1 MTPARKLRLLLI
13 RDICIVIIFA
23 GFVVLPEPFGFVGL
37 FAAFFP
43 LKRFGGELLRTETR
57 LGSTE
62 KRVYFSTV
70 LGWELA
76 ALALLT
82 AWLTRH
88 ARPQPWALGT
98 LGWAVAL
105 VLIYASYDRVYGHN
119 ANV

>member
-1 MTPARKLRLLLI
+1 MIYILCPQQT
-13 RDICIVIIFA
+13 
-23 GFVVLPEPFGFVGL
+23 GPENSQPVR
-37 FAAFFP
+37 P
-43 LKRFGGELLRTETR
+43 TLKRCGGELLRTETR